1 MSEKRDDDGHRSMIL
16 LLLLLGSL
24 LPTPLKGDTVL
35 LVNGS
40 RIDGLILDQNTTR
53 LVLQIGGLGT
63 MQIPN
68 STVRSI
74 EKNGRLGPSASDSTD
89 SDRQQPVPPVT
100 PVVTPQKKTRSPLLL
115 PRADSGVKLPA
126 ELPELSGRKIQQ
138 VKEWVEELQRQRAR
152 NRSRAEQRLATVG
165 PAVIPFVIPVAR
177 SSFDL
182 ARISALR
189 ILLKTPHFSSVDV
202 ALEGLSAD
210 NRWVRKLSWQLIVNI
225 SGISGEYSWD
235 SQKRSAKRAQQSQR
249 WHQWVQQQRR
259 LYEQQRMWILDQY
272 KLRGESAHSGR

>member
-1 MSEKRDDDGHRSMIL
+1 MSEKRDDVGHRSMIL
-16 LLLLLGSL
+16 LLLLLGAL

-40 RIDGLILDQNTTR
+40 RIDGLVLDQDQKR

-74 EKNGRLGPSASDSTD
+74 EKNRRIGPSVGDSTG
-89 SDRQQPVPPVT
+89 SDHQQPAPPVT
-100 PVVTPQKKTRSPLLL
+100 PVVPPQKKTRSPLLL
-115 PRADSGVKLPA
+115 PRADSRVKLPA

-138 VKEWVEELQRQRAR
+138 VKEWVGELQRQRAR
-152 NRSRAEQRLATVG
+152 NRSRAEKQLATVG
-165 PAVIPFVIPVAR
+165 PAAIPFVIPVAR
-177 SSFDL
+177 STFDL

-189 ILLKTPHFSSVDV
+189 ILLKTPHFMSVDV

-235 SQKRSAKRAQQSQR
+235 RQKLSAKRAQQSRR

-259 LYEQQRMWILDQY
+259 LYEQQRMWNQDQY

>member
-1 MSEKRDDDGHRSMIL
+1 MSEKRDDVGHRSMIL
-16 LLLLLGSL
+16 LLLLGAL

-40 RIDGLILDQNTTR
+40 RIDGLVLDQDQKR

-74 EKNGRLGPSASDSTD
+74 EKNRRIGPSVGDSTG
-89 SDRQQPVPPVT
+89 SDRQQPAPPVT
-100 PVVTPQKKTRSPLLL
+100 PVVPPQKKTRSPLLL
-115 PRADSGVKLPA
+115 PRADSRVKLPA

-138 VKEWVEELQRQRAR
+138 VKEWVGELQRQRAR
-152 NRSRAEQRLATVG
+152 NRSRAEQQLATVG
-165 PAVIPFVIPVAR
+165 PAAIPFVIPVAR

-189 ILLKTPHFSSVDV
+189 ILLKTPHFRSVDV

-235 SQKRSAKRAQQSQR
+235 RQKLSAKRAQQSRR
-249 WHQWVQQQRR
+249 WHLWVQQQRR
-259 LYEQQRMWILDQY
+259 LYEKQRMWNQDQY
-272 KLRGESAHSGR
+272 KLRGESTHSGR

>member
-1 MSEKRDDDGHRSMIL
+1 MSEKRNDVGPRSMIL
-16 LLLLLGSL
+16 LLLLGAL

-40 RIDGLILDQNTTR
+40 RIDGLVLDQDQTR

-63 MQIPN
+63 IQIPN

-74 EKNGRLGPSASDSTD
+74 EKNRRLGPTASDSSS
-89 SDRQQPVPPVT
+89 SDRQQPSPPVT
-100 PVVTPQKKTRSPLLL
+100 PVVPLQKKTRSPLLL
-115 PRADSGVKLPA
+115 PRADSRVKLPP
-126 ELPELSGRKIQQ
+126 ELPEMSGRKIQQ
-138 VKEWVEELQRQRAR
+138 VKEWVGELQRQRAR
-152 NRSRAEQRLATVG
+152 NRSRAEQHLSTVG

-177 SSFDL
+177 STFDL

-189 ILLKTPHFSSVDV
+189 ILLKTPHFMSVDV

-235 SQKRSAKRAQQSQR
+235 TQKLSAKRAQQSRR

-259 LYEQQRMWILDQY
+259 LYEKQRMWNQDQY

>member
-1 MSEKRDDDGHRSMIL
+1 VMSEKREDVGRRSMIL
-16 LLLLLGSL
+16 LLLLGAL
-24 LPTPLKGDTVL
+24 LPTPVKGDTVL

-40 RIDGLILDQNTTR
+40 RIDGLVLDQDQKR

-74 EKNGRLGPSASDSTD
+74 EKNRRIGPAASDPSS
-89 SDRQQPVPPVT
+89 SDRQQPSPAVD
-100 PVVTPQKKTRSPLLL
+100 PQKKARLPLLL
-115 PRADSGVKLPA
+115 PGADSRVKLPP
-126 ELPELSGRKIQQ
+126 ELPKLSGRKIQQ
-138 VKEWVEELQRQRAR
+138 VREWVGELQRQRAR
-152 NRSRAEQRLATVG
+152 NRSRAEQQLTTVG
-165 PAVIPFVIPVAR
+165 PAVIPYVMPVAR

-189 ILLKTPHFSSVDV
+189 ILLKTPHFMTADV

-225 SGISGEYSWD
+225 SGISGDYSWD
-235 SQKRSAKRAQQSQR
+235 PQKLSAKRTQQSRR
-249 WHQWVQQQRR
+249 WHRWVQQQRT
-259 LYEQQRMWILDQY
+259 LYEKQRMWNQDQY